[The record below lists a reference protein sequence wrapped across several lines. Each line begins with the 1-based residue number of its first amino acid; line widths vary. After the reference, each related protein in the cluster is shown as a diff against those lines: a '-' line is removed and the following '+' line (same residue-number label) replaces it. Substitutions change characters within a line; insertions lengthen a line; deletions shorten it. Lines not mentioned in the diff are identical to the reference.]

1 MLCQQQ
7 ISLAAPVNKKQPCP
21 AGQMGGI
28 MKGKWSPGKIT
39 ALVLGG
45 IAAGMLLLATFWIGV
60 AQLLSV
66 MRFLSLTQE
75 ARARAEYKQRSEQE
89 KEDSTEDYE
98 GQEEESQENGI
109 PFKDSPNEPYE
120 EEVPQTNADFYEFHD
135 EIRQDLS
142 YQVELDSYAEMFGT
156 ENVLLFIEYP
166 VVSGKEPGDMDGVN
180 RAIQKEVEELREY
193 VGSVAGEVDGESTF
207 YFETESYITY
217 MDEDVLSIAYVE
229 YGYLDGEFY
238 ESYVVSVN
246 IDMESKM
253 SLTNSQILEIN
264 DQFSVDFRNRSERQ
278 NGEVSYLY
286 NFTDQEIT
294 DLLNDDNSLIIFYT
308 PLGMEVGFN
317 YDYGYG
323 WVTVTYKDY
332 AKFQRHF

>member
-1 MLCQQQ
+1 
-7 ISLAAPVNKKQPCP
+7 
-21 AGQMGGI
+21 
-28 MKGKWSPGKIT
+28 
-39 ALVLGG
+39 
-45 IAAGMLLLATFWIGV
+45 
-60 AQLLSV
+60 
-66 MRFLSLTQE
+66 
-75 ARARAEYKQRSEQE
+75 
-89 KEDSTEDYE
+89 
-98 GQEEESQENGI
+98 
-109 PFKDSPNEPYE
+109 
-120 EEVPQTNADFYEFHD
+120 
-135 EIRQDLS
+135 
-142 YQVELDSYAEMFGT
+142 
-156 ENVLLFIEYP
+156 
-166 VVSGKEPGDMDGVN
+166 
-180 RAIQKEVEELREY
+180 
-193 VGSVAGEVDGESTF
+193 
-207 YFETESYITY
+207 

-253 SLTNSQILEIN
+253 ALTNSQILEIN